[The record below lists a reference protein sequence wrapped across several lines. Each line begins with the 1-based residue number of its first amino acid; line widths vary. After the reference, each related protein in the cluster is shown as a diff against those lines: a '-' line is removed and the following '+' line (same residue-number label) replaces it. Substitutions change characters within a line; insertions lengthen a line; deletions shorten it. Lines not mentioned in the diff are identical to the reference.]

1 MRKDYINGGE
11 IVWSIEEMADY
22 IKSELKKERYKHS
35 LGVMETAV
43 KLAERYH
50 EDIIKARIAGLIHDA
65 AKSMSDV
72 EILDIVKS
80 NGYSIDDVSLQN
92 PSLLH
97 GLVASI
103 IAEKKMDVKDKDILN
118 AIIYHTTGR
127 RDMSNLEK
135 IIYLADYIEPGRSF
149 DGVEE
154 MRQVAY
160 EDLNTAMLSALN
172 NTIKFVIQKNQYL
185 HLSTIEARNDIMKK
199 IIQN

>member
-1 MRKDYINGGE
+1 M
-11 IVWSIEEMADY
+11 WSIEEMADY

-72 EILDIVKS
+72 EILDIVKA